1 MIQKLF
7 SFRKNIFSAKNIFLK
22 KICSF
27 YVQVTE
33 FHCEHQCAAP
43 GPYTHQQLGQHLA
56 TAHGDTRHVCK
67 YCAKMFKLKG
77 SLLVHMR

>member
-1 MIQKLF
+1 M
-7 SFRKNIFSAKNIFLK
+7 KNILIL
-22 KICSF
+22 F

-33 FHCEHQCAAP
+33 FHCDHQCSAP

>member
-1 MIQKLF
+1 M
-7 SFRKNIFSAKNIFLK
+7 
-22 KICSF
+22 
-27 YVQVTE
+27 QVTE

-56 TAHGDTRHVCK
+56 AAHGDTRHVCK